1 MTNGAPR
8 INELS
13 VAGQVVRARVRPA
26 IRGLIRG
33 CHAANYLAG
42 SLSTA
47 AHDCGQGLT

>member
-26 IRGLIRG
+26 LMPLVEEI
-33 CHAANYLAG
+33 
-42 SLSTA
+42 TA
-47 AHDCGQGLT
+47 RRSA